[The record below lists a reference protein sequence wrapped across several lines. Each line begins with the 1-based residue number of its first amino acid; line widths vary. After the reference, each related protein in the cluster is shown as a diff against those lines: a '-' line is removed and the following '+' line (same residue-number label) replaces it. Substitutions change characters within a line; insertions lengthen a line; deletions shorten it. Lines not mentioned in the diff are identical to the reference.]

1 MAALKFDNLTSKYL
15 ALFPVYIL
23 GVDNF
28 RMSYGKRFLR
38 FCNDNVVMIA
48 GISIIVGFHWAW
60 LKLQNVPSLV
70 DPSQKTDLPIFTV
83 SIQPSFPSDCT
94 ENYWFK
100 GAKRLKELAE
110 SKYHELTAKE
120 PKE

>member
-1 MAALKFDNLTSKYL
+1 LAALKFDNLTSKYL

-70 DPSQKTDLPIFTV
+70 DPSQKTDLPIFT
-83 SIQPSFPSDCT
+83 
-94 ENYWFK
+94 

>member
-1 MAALKFDNLTSKYL
+1 
-15 ALFPVYIL
+15 
-23 GVDNF
+23 
-28 RMSYGKRFLR
+28 
-38 FCNDNVVMIA
+38 MIA